1 MRSFERELEFLAT
14 MGVSEDAVHALVRLC
29 GFACARSE
37 DYVTDAELYG
47 ILYSMAPLAVPFER
61 SSEGLVLAHSDLAGV
76 DEYVTTVI
84 RYVERGIFKPAP
96 VDVLAVLEELMRRID
111 RLGEVATGSD
121 QAAARSQHAYAA
133 LLHLLYRQFLEVGR
147 PRE

>member
-1 MRSFERELEFLAT
+1 MML
-14 MGVSEDAVHALVRLC
+14 
-29 GFACARSE
+29 GF
-37 DYVTDAELYG
+37 TDSYTLWRH
-47 ILYSMAPLAVPFER
+47 LPFP
-61 SSEGLVLAHSDLAGV
+61 SGGPGEGLALTRSDLAEA

-96 VDVLAVLEELMRRID
+96 VAVLEMLQALMHRID
-111 RLGEVATGSD
+111 RLGSVATGGE

-133 LLHLLYRQFLEVGR
+133 LLHLVYRQFLEEGR

>member
-1 MRSFERELEFLAT
+1 
-14 MGVSEDAVHALVRLC
+14 
-29 GFACARSE
+29 
-37 DYVTDAELYG
+37 
-47 ILYSMAPLAVPFER
+47 MAPLAVPFER